1 MDIKKFAPWNW
12 FKKENEETEHSVPV
26 IHQENKIGQNHYPN
40 MPHTHND
47 INRLFDTLFQGFGLS
62 PHMTENRLLENING
76 SLLKPRLDLGA
87 TEKNYTISLEMP
99 GVNEKD
105 IHLEVLNDT
114 LTIRGEKK
122 QEKEEKNK
130 NYYRLERSY
139 GSFQRT
145 LSLPQDS
152 DVDHIDAKM
161 KNGVLDITIP
171 RMTLPEKQVKQIEVK
186 YA

>member
-12 FKKENEETEHSVPV
+12 FKKENEESGHSVPV
-26 IHQENKIGQNHYPN
+26 IHQGDKREQARYPN
-40 MPHTHND
+40 TPHVHND
-47 INRLFDTLFQGFGLS
+47 INQLFDTFFNGFGLS
-62 PHMTENRLLENING
+62 PHMTGNRLLENISG
-76 SLLKPRLDLGA
+76 SMLKPRLDLGG
-87 TEKNYTISLEMP
+87 TEKNYIISLEVP
-99 GVNEKD
+99 GVSEKD

-114 LTIRGEKK
+114 LTIRGEKN
-122 QEKEEKNK
+122 QEKEEKNR

-152 DVDHIDAKM
+152 DVDHIDANI
-161 KNGVLDITIP
+161 KNGVLNITIP
-171 RMTLPEKQVKQIEVK
+171 RMALPENQTKRIEIK

>member
-12 FKKENEETEHSVPV
+12 FKKENEESGHEIPV
-26 IHQENKIGQNHYPN
+26 MYQGNKREQEHYPF
-40 MPHTHND
+40 MPHVHDD
-47 INRLFDTLFQGFGLS
+47 INQLFDTLFRGFGLS
-62 PHMTENRLLENING
+62 PHMSGNRLLENISG
-76 SLLKPRLDLGA
+76 SMLKPRLDLGS
-87 TEKNYTISLEMP
+87 TEKKYTISLEIP

-105 IHLEVLNDT
+105 IHLEVINDT

-130 NYYRLERSY
+130 NYFRLERSY
-139 GSFQRT
+139 GAFQRT

-152 DVDHIDAKM
+152 DVDHINANI
-161 KNGVLDITIP
+161 KNGVLNITIP
-171 RMTLPEKQVKQIEVK
+171 RMALSENQVKQIEVK